1 MQTLII
7 VAHPDLSQSLVN
19 KLLLQ
24 KLENLNENVVI
35 HNLYRIY
42 PNGIINIQK
51 EQERIESFD
60 SILFQFPIY
69 WFSCPSLLK
78 KWFDEVFTYH
88 WAYGRSSGYK
98 LKNKKIGLIV
108 STGIEREKSVGLYAL
123 DRIILPFK
131 LTFDF
136 LKADFRGFFPI
147 YGVPSNAVKS
157 RNGIFKLERSINN
170 NNIRKVEGQL
180 LDYIHFVR
188 QFNS

>member
-7 VAHPDLSQSLVN
+7 VAHPDLSLSLAN

-24 KLENLNENVVI
+24 KLDNQNENVVI

-42 PNGIINIQK
+42 PNGNINIHK
-51 EQERIESFD
+51 EQELLESFD

-78 KWFDEVFTYH
+78 KWFDEVLTYH
-88 WAYGRSSGYK
+88 WAYGRNSGYK
-98 LKNKKIGLIV
+98 LQNKKIGLIV
-108 STGIEREKSVGLYAL
+108 STGIEREKSVGLYDV

-136 LKADFRGFFPI
+136 LKVDFRGFFSI

-157 RNGIFKLERSINN
+157 QNGIFKLERNINN
-170 NNIRKVEGQL
+170 NIQKVEDQL
-180 LDYIHFVR
+180 QGYLNFVR